1 MFQKLQKEGS
11 APCRTPLTSPVPA
24 ASSPGPMYPTT
35 TVMWTIAIPLGSW
48 ENSSLLC
55 AFCQDAEEKFI
66 PFSLFLAVGKTVSDI
81 VY

>member
-1 MFQKLQKEGS
+1 
-11 APCRTPLTSPVPA
+11 
-24 ASSPGPMYPTT
+24 MYPTT

-55 AFCQDAEEKFI
+55 AFCQDAKEKFI